1 VTRLPLS
8 PLPVRI
14 ATLLLMLCLAACA
27 NNALEY
33 GQDGGQCIDSDSL
46 SHRIYTRDGLLSRT
60 ETSVKLSFS
69 LPGYTSHEARLS
81 FTPYLSDPIA
91 AALRKYAAVHRAAV
105 TPGAGGL
112 EKVNAWI
119 DPTHSTPDQPVLV
132 SASGQ
137 GWFLVE
143 PPLLDKDAGGG
154 FFVECP
160 ASAHGDECIRHH
172 NIAGRTVEIG
182 MTDVDLQHWADS
194 DKAIRTALQ
203 SLLAPCMP

>member
-1 VTRLPLS
+1 MTLLLS
-8 PLPVRI
+8 PSPFRT
-14 ATLLLMLCLAACA
+14 ATLLLTLCLAACA

-33 GQDGGQCIDSDSL
+33 GQDGSQCIDPATL
-46 SHRIYTRDGLLSRT
+46 SHQQYSRAGLLSRT

-91 AALRKYAAVHRAAV
+91 AALRKYAAAHRGAV
-105 TPGAGGL
+105 SPGTGGL
-112 EKVNAWI
+112 EKVDAWI
-119 DPTHSTPDQPVLV
+119 DPARSTTEQPVLV
-132 SASGQ
+132 SAPEQ

-143 PPLLDKDAGGG
+143 PPLLDKDAEGG

-160 ASAHGDECIRHH
+160 ASAHGAECIRHH

-182 MTDVDLQHWADS
+182 ITDDDLQHWADS

>member
-1 VTRLPLS
+1 MIRLPPS
-8 PLPVRI
+8 PLLPRI
-14 ATLLLMLCLAACA
+14 ATVSLMLCLAACA
-27 NNALEY
+27 DNALEY
-33 GQDGGQCIDSDSL
+33 GQDGGQCVDPSSL
-46 SHRIYTRDGLLSRT
+46 SHRQYSRTGLLSRT
-60 ETSVKLSFS
+60 ETSVKLTFS

-91 AALRKYAAVHRAAV
+91 AALRRYAAAHPVAV
-105 TPGAGGL
+105 TPASGGL

-119 DPTHSTPDQPVLV
+119 DSARSTTEQPVLV
-132 SASGQ
+132 SSPEQ

-143 PPLLDKDAGGG
+143 PPLLNKDAAGG

-160 ASAHGDECIRHH
+160 ASAHGAECIRHH
-172 NIAGRTVEIG
+172 DIAGRTVEIG
-182 MTDVDLQHWADS
+182 MTDEDLQHWTDA

>member
-1 VTRLPLS
+1 MTLPLPQLLS
-8 PLPVRI
+8 RI
-14 ATLLLMLCLAACA
+14 ATVLLMLCLAACA
-27 NNALEY
+27 DNALEY
-33 GQDGGQCIDSDSL
+33 GQDGGQCVDPGSL
-46 SHRIYTRDGLLSRT
+46 SHRQYSREGLLTRT

-69 LPGYTSHEARLS
+69 LPGYSSHEARLS
-81 FTPYLSDPIA
+81 FIPYLSDPIA
-91 AALRKYAAVHRAAV
+91 AALRKYAAAHPAVV
-105 TPGAGGL
+105 TPGTGGL
-112 EKVNAWI
+112 EKVDAWI
-119 DPTHSTPDQPVLV
+119 DPARSTTEQPLLV
-132 SASGQ
+132 SAPQQ

-143 PPLLDKDAGGG
+143 PQLLDKDAEGG

-182 MTDVDLQHWADS
+182 MTDVDLQHWAEA

>member
-1 VTRLPLS
+1 MTLPRPPS
-8 PLPVRI
+8 PFRI
-14 ATLLLMLCLAACA
+14 AALLLTLCLAACA

-33 GQDGGQCIDSDSL
+33 GQDGGQCIDSDTL
-46 SHRIYTRDGLLSRT
+46 SHRQYSREGLLTRT

-81 FTPYLSDPIA
+81 FTSYLSDPVA
-91 AALRKYAAVHRAAV
+91 AALRKYAAAHRAAV
-105 TPGAGGL
+105 SPGTGGL
-112 EKVNAWI
+112 EKVDAWI
-119 DPTHSTPDQPVLV
+119 DPARSTPEQPVLV
-132 SASGQ
+132 SAPGQ
-137 GWFLVE
+137 GWFLVD
-143 PPLLDKDAGGG
+143 PPLLDKDAEGG

-160 ASAHGDECIRHH
+160 ASARGAECIRHH
-172 NIAGRTVEIG
+172 SIAGRTVEIG

>member
-1 VTRLPLS
+1 MTLPLLAS
-8 PLPVRI
+8 PSRI
-14 ATLLLMLCLAACA
+14 ATLLLTLCLAACA

-33 GQDGGQCIDSDSL
+33 GQDGGQCIDSNSL
-46 SHRIYTRDGLLSRT
+46 SHRIYTREGLLTRT
-60 ETSVKLSFS
+60 ETSVKLSFA

-91 AALRKYAAVHRAAV
+91 AALRKYAAAHRAAV
-105 TPGAGGL
+105 TQGTGGL

-119 DPTHSTPDQPVLV
+119 DPVHSTLDQPVLV
-132 SASGQ
+132 FAPAQ

-143 PPLLDKDAGGG
+143 PPLLDKDAEGG
-154 FFVECP
+154 FYVECP
-160 ASAHGDECIRHH
+160 ASAHGEECIRHH
-172 NIAGRTVEIG
+172 SIAGRTVEIG
-182 MTDVDLQHWADS
+182 MTDADLQHWADS

>member
-1 VTRLPLS
+1 MTLPLS
-8 PLPVRI
+8 PLLPRI
-14 ATLLLMLCLAACA
+14 ATVLLTLCLAACA

-33 GQDGGQCIDSDSL
+33 GQDGSQCIDSGTL
-46 SHRIYTRDGLLSRT
+46 SHQQYSRSGLLSRT

-69 LPGYTSHEARLS
+69 LPGYSSHEARLS
-81 FTPYLSDPIA
+81 FTSYLSDPVA
-91 AALRKYAAVHRAAV
+91 AALRKYAAAHRVAV
-105 TPGAGGL
+105 SPGTGGL
-112 EKVNAWI
+112 EKVSAWI
-119 DPTHSTPDQPVLV
+119 DPARSTPEQPVLE
-132 SASGQ
+132 SAPEQ

-143 PPLLDKDAGGG
+143 PPLLDKDAEGG

-160 ASAHGDECIRHH
+160 ASAHGAECIRHH

-182 MTDVDLQHWADS
+182 MTADDLQHWADS